1 MGVCQA
7 PVGSLGALTLASFT
21 LTSSLNPSRKIQ
33 GRNVDHVPP
42 PLLRLLEKRQELV
55 DADQGLQAQKEESK
69 CIQIQNTAAEKTL
82 LLGRTR
88 MAALNLFQL
97 VCQHQ
102 RRPPALD
109 IEDTEGHLEQVR
121 IPLYVTSSP
130 LTVGNIMV
138 PEIPPSLG

>member
-1 MGVCQA
+1 MGK
-7 PVGSLGALTLASFT
+7 GA
-21 LTSSLNPSRKIQ
+21 
-33 GRNVDHVPP
+33 GV
-42 PLLRLLEKRQELV
+42 
-55 DADQGLQAQKEESK
+55 LQESK

-130 LTVGNIMV
+130 LTAGNIMV

>member
-1 MGVCQA
+1 MTPA
-7 PVGSLGALTLASFT
+7 
-21 LTSSLNPSRKIQ
+21 
-33 GRNVDHVPP
+33 
-42 PLLRLLEKRQELV
+42 LLRPAHTLMGKGAGV
-55 DADQGLQAQKEESK
+55 LQESK

-130 LTVGNIMV
+130 LTAGNIMV